1 MLPETSMS
9 AWIPALHA
17 GMTELRG
24 PCVDLSETPLVNDA
38 IFSKELTKTTRG
50 LGHFCS
56 KLRALRTTILENF
69 RGSRKCS
76 NGYPDCIGAAAN
88 SPPRRGECRVKS
100 FDYKKLR
107 TLRARCLR
115 GENHLFFCLRL
126 CRPTSAPGRAPL
138 PKPVQEKISPGR
150 PLFSLPS
157 PIWQPQA
164 APRHPLLQR
173 QWNKDRKT
181 DR

>member
-17 GMTELRG
+17 GMTELRS
-24 PCVDLSETPLVNDA
+24 PCVHLSETPLVNDA
-38 IFSKELTKTTRG
+38 IFSKELTK
-50 LGHFCS
+50 
-56 KLRALRTTILENF
+56 ALSIVVQSGWDIFALNFALFVLLSLKVFAVCANVLMAILIVLVQQRTH
-69 RGSRKCS
+69 
-76 NGYPDCIGAAAN
+76 
-88 SPPRRGECRVKS
+88 RRGAENAELRVLITKNS
-100 FDYKKLR
+100 ELCVLGVSVVKIIFS
-107 TLRARCLR
+107 
-115 GENHLFFCLRL
+115 FCLRL

-173 QWNKDRKT
+173 Q
-181 DR
+181 